1 MLLLDCMLRYWTY
14 CSGSTRRRSVRHE
27 KTTVQ
32 VLMCVH
38 WCRFVFGV
46 TFVNDFFL
54 HQFWKGKCDGQLCRP
69 NVMVSCAGQM
79 WWSVVQAKCDG
90 QLCRPNVTVSCA
102 GQMWRSVVQAKSVM
116 LSCTQG
122 RVSFKRVQ
130 IHGSLLKMNWE
141 NQFLSSVDHKRFSL
155 RMSKNKTE
163 IMVFL
168 GNN

>member
-79 WWSVVQAKCDG
+79 WWSVVQAKCDS

-102 GQMWRSVVQAKSVM
+102 GQMWWSVVQAKCDGQLCRPNQWCWV
-116 LSCTQG
+116 
-122 RVSFKRVQ
+122 VHKVVY
-130 IHGSLLKMNWE
+130 HLKECKFMVLCWRWIE
-141 NQFLSSVDHKRFSL
+141 RISSWAL
-155 RMSKNKTE
+155 
-163 IMVFL
+163 
-168 GNN
+168 